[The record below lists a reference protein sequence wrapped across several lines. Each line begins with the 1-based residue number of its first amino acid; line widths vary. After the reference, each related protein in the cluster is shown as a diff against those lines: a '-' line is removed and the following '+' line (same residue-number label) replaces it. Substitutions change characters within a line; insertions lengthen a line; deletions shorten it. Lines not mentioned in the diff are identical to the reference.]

1 MKRIVVLVSL
11 LLCLALTL
19 GSCSLTDMSF
29 KQFYRN
35 YDFDPAHEFT
45 ASSQITALDELARE
59 DSAGHLILFTTN
71 DAETLKLYN
80 AETDSILLTFS
91 RDNIEKCDV
100 ISVFGIPLAFV
111 VEKTVAGEETTYA
124 SRIYDANG
132 NKVAE
137 AKDTDAP
144 ATAPVIK
151 TDLFKFDDALYRV
164 NEDGSVEMLSD
175 NPLKSYLPDVDTK
188 SKKFY
193 YDIGD
198 EEVSVYNKDL
208 ECVYYW
214 RVPFEADESTIVLL
228 SDGVLFA
235 QIIEALPADVEEYD
249 VIMDGEKVNIVS
261 YVLNAARNSEKEVDA
276 DFVLEDQAS
285 FDEIYRYPISN
296 KNNPPKR
303 VNNISFVYFFK
314 EQRMDSDYTLVTIRD
329 NGKTFEIA
337 PDCDNLPSPIAKNR
351 YVYSRDNGEE
361 YIVNARGKILANL
374 SGQNC
379 SNNEKFIEIDD
390 RLYDMDLELVYDAK
404 AKDKKVHAMLSTSV
418 ILKDAEPDADGN
430 TKYYLYT
437 EDGNISE
444 IADYSEYVGQ
454 YYVTKNSSTGTLSF
468 YNNSGSLILS
478 VKGSS
483 WLSVYTSKDNDV
495 NLIRVTDLDGKA
507 HYYKFT

>member
-1 MKRIVVLVSL
+1 MKRIAVLVSL

-19 GSCSLTDMSF
+19 GSCSLADMGF
-29 KQFYRN
+29 KRFYRN
-35 YDFDPAHEFT
+35 FDFDPAHEFT
-45 ASSQITALDELARE
+45 TSTQITSLDELARE

-80 AETDSILLTFS
+80 AETDSILLTLS
-91 RDNIEKCDV
+91 RDNIETCDV
-100 ISVFGIPLAFV
+100 ISVFGIPFAFV

-144 ATAPVIK
+144 AKAPVVK

-193 YDIGD
+193 YDIRN

-214 RVPFEADESTIVLL
+214 RVPFKAGESTIVLL

-235 QIIEALPADVEEYD
+235 QIIEELPADAEEYD
-249 VIMDGEKVNIVS
+249 VIIAGKKVNIVS
-261 YVLNAARNSEKEVDA
+261 YVLNAAGNSEKEVDA
-276 DFVLEDQAS
+276 DFVLEDSTS
-285 FDEIYRYPISN
+285 FDEISKYPISD

-314 EQRMDSDYTLVTIRD
+314 EQRMDSDYTMVTIRD

-337 PDCDNLPSPIAKNR
+337 PDYDNIPFPIAKDR
-351 YVYSRDNGEE
+351 YVYIRDNGEA
-361 YIVNARGKILANL
+361 YIINSSGKIMANL
-374 SGQNC
+374 SGQDYDY
-379 SNNEKFIEIDD
+379 NEKFIEIDD

-404 AKDKKVHAMLSTSV
+404 ENDKKVHAMLSTSV

-437 EDGNISE
+437 KDGNTVE
-444 IADYSEYVGQ
+444 ITDYAGCVDQ
-454 YYVTKNSSTGTLSF
+454 YYITKNSSTGDLSF
-468 YNNSGSLILS
+468 YNNSGALIVS
-478 VKGSS
+478 VKGSY
-483 WLSVYTSKDNDV
+483 WVSVYASKDVDV
-495 NLIRVTDLDGKA
+495 NLICVTDLDGKT

>member
-1 MKRIVVLVSL
+1 MKRIAVLVSL

-19 GSCSLTDMSF
+19 GSCSLADMGF
-29 KQFYRN
+29 KRFYRN
-35 YDFDPAHEFT
+35 VDFDPAHEFT
-45 ASSQITALDELARE
+45 ASTQITSLDELARE

-80 AETDSILLTFS
+80 AETDSVTLTFS
-91 RDNIEKCDV
+91 RESIETCDV
-100 ISVFGIPLAFV
+100 ISVFGIPFAFV

-132 NKVAE
+132 SKVAE
-137 AKDTDAP
+137 AKDTAVP
-144 ATAPVIK
+144 AEAPVIK

-164 NEDGSVEMLSD
+164 NEDGSLEMLSD

-214 RVPFEADESTIVLL
+214 RVPFESDESTIVLL

-235 QIIEALPADVEEYD
+235 QVLETLPSDAEEYD
-249 VIMDGEKVNIVS
+249 VVMDGDKVNIVS
-261 YVLNAARNSEKEVDA
+261 YVLNAAGNSEKEVDA
-276 DFVLEDQAS
+276 DFVLEDS
-285 FDEIYRYPISN
+285 TSLDEISKYPISD

-303 VNNISFVYFFK
+303 VNNISSVCFFK
-314 EQRMDSDYTLVTIRD
+314 EHRIDSDYTMVTIRD

-337 PDCDNLPSPIAKNR
+337 PDYDSIPFPIAKDR
-351 YVYSRDNGEE
+351 YVYIRDNGEE
-361 YIVNARGKILANL
+361 YIINSRGKIIANL
-374 SGQNC
+374 SGQDYGY
-379 SNNEKFIEIDD
+379 NEKFMEIDD

-404 AKDKKVHAMLSTSV
+404 ANDKKVYAMLSTSV

-437 EDGNISE
+437 KDGNTVE
-444 IADYSEYVGQ
+444 ITDYSGCADQ
-454 YYVTKNSSTGTLSF
+454 YYVTKNSSTGDLSF
-468 YNNSGSLILS
+468 YNNSGALIVS

-483 WLSVYTSKDNDV
+483 WISVYTSKDKDV
-495 NLIRVTDLDGKA
+495 NLICVTDLEGNT

>member
-1 MKRIVVLVSL
+1 MKRIAVLVSL

-19 GSCSLTDMSF
+19 SSCSLTDMGF
-29 KQFYRN
+29 KRFYRN
-35 YDFDPAHEFT
+35 VDFDPTHEFT
-45 ASSQITALDELARE
+45 TSTQITSLDELARE

-80 AETDSILLTFS
+80 AETDSVTLTFS
-91 RDNIEKCDV
+91 RESIETCDV
-100 ISVFGIPLAFV
+100 ISVFGIPFAFV
-111 VEKTVAGEETTYA
+111 VEKAVAGEKTTYA

-144 ATAPVIK
+144 AKAPVIK

-235 QIIEALPADVEEYD
+235 QVLEALPSDAEEYD
-249 VIMDGEKVNIVS
+249 VVMDGEKVNIVS
-261 YVLNAARNSEKEVDA
+261 YVLNAAGNSEKEVDA
-276 DFVLEDQAS
+276 DFVFEDNTS
-285 FDEIYRYPISN
+285 FDEISKYPISD

-314 EQRMDSDYTLVTIRD
+314 EHRIDSDYTMVTIRD

-337 PDCDNLPSPIAKNR
+337 PDYDNIPFPLAKDR
-351 YVYSRDNGEE
+351 YVYMRDNGEE
-361 YIVNARGKILANL
+361 YIINSKGKIIANL
-374 SGQNC
+374 SGQDYD
-379 SNNEKFIEIDD
+379 NNEKFIEIDD

-404 AKDKKVHAMLSTSV
+404 ANGKKVHAMLSTSV

-437 EDGNISE
+437 KDGNTVE
-444 IADYSEYVGQ
+444 ITDYSGCADQ
-454 YYVTKNSSTGTLSF
+454 YYVTKNSSTGDLSF
-468 YNNSGSLILS
+468 YNNSGALIVS

-483 WLSVYTSKDNDV
+483 WISVYTSKDKDV
-495 NLIRVTDLDGKA
+495 NLICVTDLEGNT